1 MFFAQ
6 KILRE
11 FQEKL
16 DLIIIEETFFFI
28 MALIWIV

>member
-1 MFFAQ
+1 MFFAK

-16 DLIIIEETFFFI
+16 DLIIIEETFF
-28 MALIWIV
+28 LLWL

>member
-1 MFFAQ
+1 MFFAK

-28 MALIWIV
+28 MALIWVV

>member
-1 MFFAQ
+1 MFFTQ

-28 MALIWIV
+28 MALIWVV

>member
-1 MFFAQ
+1 MFFTQ

>member
-1 MFFAQ
+1 MFFTQ

-16 DLIIIEETFFFI
+16 DLIIIEETFF
-28 MALIWIV
+28 LLWL

>member
-16 DLIIIEETFFFI
+16 DLIIIEETFF
-28 MALIWIV
+28 LLWL

>member
-1 MFFAQ
+1 MSFAQ

-16 DLIIIEETFFFI
+16 DLIIIEETFF
-28 MALIWIV
+28 LLWL